1 MTPNAARA
9 KHPHAWKQIESQM
22 DDFRKA
28 SDAVLIPLSAQVIEV
43 RGRQELELLAVTDVV
58 TRDSEQPAQGIV
70 FRASLLERPA
80 LQLVT

>member
-1 MTPNAARA
+1 
-9 KHPHAWKQIESQM
+9 M

-28 SDAVLIPLSAQVIEV
+28 SDASLIPLSAQVIEV

-58 TRDSEQPAQGIV
+58 TCGSEQPAQGIV
-70 FRASLLERPA
+70 FRASLLERPT